1 LFGVALA
8 GVPPARPDVEQHWLA
23 SFYPIRTADGELL
36 GAGSVVM
43 DLTAHKR
50 LESQLLQSQKMEAV
64 GRLAGG
70 VAHDFNNVL
79 TAISGF
85 GQFALSALD
94 DGNAEVRDDIQ
105 QVLDAA
111 DRAASLTRQLLA
123 FSRQQVLQPHV
134 LNMNGVV
141 NGLSR
146 MLERLIGEDVRL
158 VAKPAPK
165 LSAVK
170 ADPSQLEQVLVNLVV
185 NARDAMPNGGTL
197 VIETANVEL
206 DTAYASTHE
215 GVSAGPYVMLAVTDT
230 GIGMDAAT
238 RGRAFDPFFTT
249 KPSGKGTGLGLA
261 TVYGIVRQS
270 GGSVDIYS
278 EPGHGTTFKV
288 YLPRCDERADRQ
300 RTPAPSAAVMPGS
313 RRTVLLVDDD
323 VFVATTARRT
333 LERAGYH
340 VLTASNGREALGVV
354 EMHPGRLDLLVTDLV
369 MPEMGGRELARR
381 VVTRMPLLRVLYTS
395 GYTAEAVNQQAVLD
409 PRDAFLGKPFTP
421 DALLHAVHAAID
433 PVLLKHVG

>member
-1 LFGVALA
+1 
-8 GVPPARPDVEQHWLA
+8 
-23 SFYPIRTADGELL
+23 
-36 GAGSVVM
+36 
-43 DLTAHKR
+43 
-50 LESQLLQSQKMEAV
+50 
-64 GRLAGG
+64 
-70 VAHDFNNVL
+70 
-79 TAISGF
+79 
-85 GQFALSALD
+85 
-94 DGNAEVRDDIQ
+94 
-105 QVLDAA
+105 
-111 DRAASLTRQLLA
+111 
-123 FSRQQVLQPHV
+123 
-134 LNMNGVV
+134 
-141 NGLSR
+141 
-146 MLERLIGEDVRL
+146 
-158 VAKPAPK
+158 
-165 LSAVK
+165 
-170 ADPSQLEQVLVNLVV
+170 
-185 NARDAMPNGGTL
+185 
-197 VIETANVEL
+197 
-206 DTAYASTHE
+206 
-215 GVSAGPYVMLAVTDT
+215 MLAVTDT